1 MSEQGSGRWR
11 IPQFLLDLKTRAK
24 IVIGL
29 SIAVAVGVGILI
41 GIVANGNPRMEDR
54 DIAQQGYSP
63 EQIPEEVEADLKYY
77 WDTYWDSEGFDS
89 EVRYVWRFVNVR
101 GYEDVVCSSLDQGVS
116 HMQVFRDTM
125 DDFPELTAQDSAIIF
140 GIAVGRGCD
149 YHWD

>member
-11 IPQFLLDLKTRAK
+11 IPQFLLDLKTRTK

-63 EQIPEEVEADLKYY
+63 EQIPEEVEADLKL
-77 WDTYWDSEGFDS
+77 
-89 EVRYVWRFVNVR
+89 
-101 GYEDVVCSSLDQGVS
+101 SLI
-116 HMQVFRDTM
+116 H
-125 DDFPELTAQDSAIIF
+125 I
-140 GIAVGRGCD
+140 
-149 YHWD
+149 